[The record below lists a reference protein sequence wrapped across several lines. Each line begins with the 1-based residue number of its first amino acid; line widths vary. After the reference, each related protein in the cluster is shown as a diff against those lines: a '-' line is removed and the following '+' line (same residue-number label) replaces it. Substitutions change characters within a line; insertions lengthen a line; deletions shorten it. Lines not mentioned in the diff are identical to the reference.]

1 MGNPGENERIMNHRM
16 NKPTILRTRLTVFA
30 IAIVLIVV
38 SVADSRAQGDGLLS
52 QDGHRVFP
60 IGCYELPKD
69 DEGLQRMAEAGINL
83 VRCGSRAD
91 LDRLAKLGMMGIM
104 PLSLQSGPTD
114 ALREKVESVRN
125 HPALAVWEGPDE
137 VVWSF
142 TAGSGLHRV
151 EKVHK
156 VKDAWW
162 QQTPNAVKYAE
173 EQAGRV
179 IPNMLEAI
187 QFVRS
192 VDEQNRPVWINEASY
207 SDTKYVRDY
216 LDAIDITGCDIYPIN
231 GDNRRVARVGA
242 FTERWNEVGRGK
254 PVWMVLQAFSWNELG
269 DYYGATVVAYPTFAE
284 SRFMAYDTIVH
295 GAKAVLYWGSH
306 YLKSE
311 ACRTSIYALTGE
323 LAALQPFL
331 TAPNEE
337 NVRVSAVAPRE
348 EEDRDGVKAIA
359 RRVGREWLLVL
370 VNESD
375 HRHMAVEVTGL
386 VDLEGTHFDLLYGTE
401 TATVQ
406 RGELLTRLQPYEV
419 KVFATG
425 REWET
430 DRRDGRDFAEPNK
443 D

>member
-1 MGNPGENERIMNHRM
+1 MNQRI
-16 NKPTILRTRLTVFA
+16 NKNTTFRARLTVFA
-30 IAIVLIVV
+30 AATVLTVV
-38 SVADSRAQGDGLLS
+38 SVADSRAQSDGLLS

-60 IGCYELPKD
+60 IGSYELPKD
-69 DEGLQRMAEAGINL
+69 DAGLQKMAEAGINL
-83 VRCGSRAD
+83 VRCRNRAD

-104 PLSLQSGPTD
+104 PLGLQSGPTD
-114 ALREKVESVRN
+114 ALREKVESVRD

-137 VVWSF
+137 VVWNF
-142 TAGSGLHRV
+142 TAASRLHRV

-156 VKDAWW
+156 EKGAWW
-162 QQTPNAVKYAE
+162 KQTPEAVEYAE
-173 EQAGRV
+173 EQAGKI

-187 QFVRS
+187 QFIRG
-192 VDEQNRPVWINEASY
+192 VDEENRPVWINEASF

-216 LDAIDITGCDIYPIN
+216 LDAVDITGCDLYPIN
-231 GDNRRVARVGA
+231 ADNRRVARVGA
-242 FTERWNEVGRGK
+242 LTERWKEIGRGK

-295 GAKAVLYWGSH
+295 GAQAVLYWGSH

-311 ACRTSIYALTGE
+311 ACRTSIYALTSE

-331 TAPNEE
+331 TAPNETS
-337 NVRVSAVAPRE
+337 VQVSTVAPRE

-375 HRHMAVEVTGL
+375 HRHMAVEVSGL
-386 VDLEGTHFDLLYGTE
+386 DDVDGTHFDLLYGTE

-406 RGELLTRLQPYEV
+406 KGELLTRMQPYEV

-430 DRRDGRDFAEPNK
+430 ERRDGRDFPAQETN
-443 D
+443 

>member
-1 MGNPGENERIMNHRM
+1 MHKHI
-16 NKPTILRTRLTVFA
+16 NKYTEIRTALAVSA
-30 IAIVLIVV
+30 IAAMLTAFSAV
-38 SVADSRAQGDGLLS
+38 DSRAQSDGLLS

-91 LDRLAKLGMMGIM
+91 LDRLAALGMMGIM
-104 PLSLQSGPTD
+104 PLGLQSGPTD
-114 ALREKVESVRN
+114 ALRKQVESVRD

-137 VVWSF
+137 VVWNF
-142 TAGSGLHRV
+142 TAASRLHRV
-151 EKVHK
+151 EKIHK
-156 VKDAWW
+156 VKGAWW
-162 QQTPNAVKYAE
+162 QQTPEAVKYAE
-173 EQAGRV
+173 EQAAKV

-192 VDEQNRPVWINEASY
+192 VDEQNRPVWINEASF

-216 LDAIDITGCDIYPIN
+216 LDAVDITGCDFYPIN
-231 GDNRRVARVGA
+231 NSNRRIARVGA
-242 FTERWNEVGRGK
+242 ITERWNEVGRGK

-269 DYYGATVVAYPTFAE
+269 DYYGATVTTYPTFAE
-284 SRFMAYDTIVH
+284 TRFMAYETIVH

-331 TAPNEE
+331 TAPNEA
-337 NVRVSAVAPRE
+337 NVQVTAVAPRE
-348 EEDRDGVKAIA
+348 EEDRDGVKVTA
-359 RRVGREWLLVL
+359 RRTGREWLIVL
-370 VNESD
+370 INEND

-386 VDLEGTHFDLLYGTE
+386 DDLNGMRFDLLYGTE

-406 RGELLTRLQPYEV
+406 KGELLTRMQPYEV
-419 KVFATG
+419 KVLATG

-430 DRRDGRDFAEPNK
+430 DRRDGRDFARQDK